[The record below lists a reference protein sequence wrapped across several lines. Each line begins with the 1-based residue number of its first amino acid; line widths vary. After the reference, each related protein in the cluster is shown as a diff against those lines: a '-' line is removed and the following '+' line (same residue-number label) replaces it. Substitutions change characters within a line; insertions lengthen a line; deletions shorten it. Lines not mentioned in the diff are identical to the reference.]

1 MLKILPIALVAIVST
16 SAIAQS
22 APSAAVQPS
31 ANSQKNDLERIV
43 CEKQEQIGS
52 RLGARKVCKTVKEW
66 QEQRRIEREEVEK
79 VQHNVNQAPSG

>member
-1 MLKILPIALVAIVST
+1 MLKILPIALVAVVST

-43 CEKQEQIGS
+43 CEKQEEIGT
-52 RLGARKVCKTVKEW
+52 RLGARKVCKTVKQWE
-66 QEQRRIEREEVEK
+66 EQRRIERDEVER
-79 VQHNVNQAPSG
+79 VQRNVNQSPSG